1 MAFVSHTGPAGLPR
15 TWLEQVV
22 VILTFRQQLISDRSR
37 LCQALRGSP
46 DGLYAGKRS
55 ARTGRGPF
63 KSGSREYG
71 TGNPHCALLRKF
83 FASPCAAQNNL
94 HILARRGFVAVMLSS
109 GAQPMSSVIFT
120 VVLLSGA
127 FLALDLFVE
136 KRRRS
141 RQRPVQ
147 EQGT

>member
-1 MAFVSHTGPAGLPR
+1 
-15 TWLEQVV
+15 
-22 VILTFRQQLISDRSR
+22 
-37 LCQALRGSP
+37 
-46 DGLYAGKRS
+46 
-55 ARTGRGPF
+55 
-63 KSGSREYG
+63 
-71 TGNPHCALLRKF
+71 
-83 FASPCAAQNNL
+83 
-94 HILARRGFVAVMLSS
+94 
-109 GAQPMSSVIFT
+109 MSSVIFT